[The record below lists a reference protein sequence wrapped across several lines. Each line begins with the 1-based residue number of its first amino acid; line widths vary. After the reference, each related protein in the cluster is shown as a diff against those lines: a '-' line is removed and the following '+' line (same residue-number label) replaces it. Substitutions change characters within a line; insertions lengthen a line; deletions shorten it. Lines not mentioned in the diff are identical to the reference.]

1 VIAVMR
7 QDLLKRLTD
16 LGDPTLLLLGGLG
29 VFFYLWSDD
38 ERRALARSWA
48 VAFGLC
54 VFLTI
59 ISKFAFY
66 LGNQRISS
74 ALRSPS
80 GHVAI
85 ATGFYGCCALML
97 AAGRGQTLRVLICVG
112 TVMLV
117 GMLAAS
123 RLMLGL
129 HTVPEI
135 AVGFAI
141 GAFSLVVFGIHLS
154 GEQPIMLN
162 AGQVIALLLLIG
174 VAHSSHV
181 DGETLIWHLVRK
193 IDFVRG
199 EEANGVMERTPV
211 FSAQFGLPPN
221 SLGYRQGSILET
233 TSGRKGDSAER

>member
-1 VIAVMR
+1 MR
-7 QDLLKRLTD
+7 QDLLKRFTD
-16 LGDPTLLLLGGLG
+16 LADPTLLLLGGLG

-38 ERRALARSWA
+38 ERRVLARSWA
-48 VAFGLC
+48 LAFGLC

-59 ISKFAFY
+59 TSKFASILIGGTQARPF
-66 LGNQRISS
+66 G
-74 ALRSPS
+74 LRSPS

-97 AAGRGQTLRVLICVG
+97 ATGRSQAARVLICVG

-123 RLMLGL
+123 RIMLGL

-135 AVGFAI
+135 VVAFVI
-141 GAFSLVVFGIHLS
+141 GAFCLAVFGVHLS
-154 GEQPIMLN
+154 GGQPIMLN

-181 DGETLIWHLVRK
+181 DGESLIRRLVQK
-193 IDFVRG
+193 IDLLRD
-199 EEANGVMERTPV
+199 EEANGVTERTSGPT
-211 FSAQFGLPPN
+211 AQFGRPPN
-221 SLGYRQGSILET
+221 SLGHRQGSMLET
-233 TSGRKGDSAER
+233 ASGREGDSVER